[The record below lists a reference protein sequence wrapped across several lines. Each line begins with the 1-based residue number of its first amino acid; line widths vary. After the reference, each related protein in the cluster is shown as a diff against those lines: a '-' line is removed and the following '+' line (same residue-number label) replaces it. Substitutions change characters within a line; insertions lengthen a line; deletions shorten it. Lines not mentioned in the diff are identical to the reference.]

1 MPERPRGRERGE
13 IKGSGGVNLKG
24 SGLGTGPK
32 GAKDGYSGRPS
43 GDRPGG
49 TGSSGGGTG
58 SSGGGRQ
65 TRGSGGGGVSPL
77 VFLIIL
83 VVAFLGGGKAGVLDM
98 LTGGGSGSSSVAT
111 TPQQDYQYQ
120 QTYGTGHYA
129 AEPEPTQAPA
139 QTSQQGT
146 AAGNQTQTEDEDKVS
161 LYDYINA
168 VFGGDPYTYTEDQNT
183 VTEDTGTNGGEG
195 ALDTTVAAGVR
206 EKRTKIIGKGKD
218 TVTLMIYMCG
228 TDLESRNGM
237 ATADLQE
244 MASANLGNIN
254 VIVYTGGTTKWHTDI
269 ISTRSTR
276 YRTAG

>member
-1 MPERPRGRERGE
+1 MPPVWYTFSVYSDTEKTAGFKRRVNRGREEKAMPERPRGRERGE

-49 TGSSGGGTG
+49 TGSSGGGT

-111 TPQQDYQYQ
+111 TPQQDYQPGHQ
-120 QTYGTGHYA
+120 NETILLSGPCEAGT
-129 AEPEPTQAPA
+129 
-139 QTSQQGT
+139 
-146 AAGNQTQTEDEDKVS
+146 
-161 LYDYINA
+161 L
-168 VFGGDPYTYTEDQNT
+168 
-183 VTEDTGTNGGEG
+183 
-195 ALDTTVAAGVR
+195 
-206 EKRTKIIGKGKD
+206 
-218 TVTLMIYMCG
+218 
-228 TDLESRNGM
+228 
-237 ATADLQE
+237 
-244 MASANLGNIN
+244 
-254 VIVYTGGTTKWHTDI
+254 
-269 ISTRSTR
+269 
-276 YRTAG
+276 